1 MSKQCECKVCQNGRM
16 FRHKVE
22 QLPEEQR
29 GFFESVYDDLMEK
42 EMDLDYKRAILDG
55 SWPQS
60 VEILEKALVNA
71 KAKQQ
76 EREQKEKEK
85 QNE

>member
-1 MSKQCECKVCQNGRM
+1 MSHCECKVCQNGRM

-29 GFFESVYDDLMEK
+29 GFFESLYEDLMEK

-60 VEILEKALVNA
+60 VEILEKALA
-71 KAKQQ
+71 RAREKQQ
-76 EREQKEKEK
+76 QEKP
-85 QNE
+85 NE

>member
-1 MSKQCECKVCQNGRM
+1 M

-29 GFFESVYDDLMEK
+29 GFFESLYEDLMEK

-60 VEILEKALVNA
+60 VEILEKALA
-71 KAKQQ
+71 RA
-76 EREQKEKEK
+76 KEK
-85 QNE
+85 QQQEKPNE

>member
-1 MSKQCECKVCQNGRM
+1 MSQCQCKVCQNGRM

-29 GFFESVYDDLMEK
+29 GFFESLYEDLIEK

-60 VEILEKALVNA
+60 VEILEKALA
-71 KAKQQ
+71 RA
-76 EREQKEKEK
+76 KEK
-85 QNE
+85 QQQEKPNE

>member
-29 GFFESVYDDLMEK
+29 GFFEVVYDELLETQ
-42 EMDLDYKRAILDG
+42 MDNDYKRAILDG
-55 SWPQS
+55 SWPGS
-60 VEILEKALVNA
+60 VEILEKALVKA

-76 EREQKEKEK
+76 EEDQEEK
-85 QNE
+85 